1 MRYCLPHASQN
12 ALVGSDGLSQTMQAL
27 YEVLG
32 VSVTVH
38 CTRLQRCSAPQEVKD
53 LPCRYIF
60 ALYWAITTLA
70 TVGYGD
76 FSAANPAEAVWA
88 TIYMFFNLAL
98 GAYVLGTITLIV
110 IKHDERTGRYRDL
123 ITHLKDYIR
132 VNEIPPVRPPKSP
145 GMHRCAH
152 DPTLLT
158 ALLKPGVLK
167 LVLSLNH
174 SDVSEIFTARPAFS
188 ALHEEA

>member
-1 MRYCLPHASQN
+1 MKACQPESKPCLECYLNIITSLRMQAHEEYKYLPH
-12 ALVGSDGLSQTMQAL
+12 
-27 YEVLG
+27 
-32 VSVTVH
+32 
-38 CTRLQRCSAPQEVKD
+38 
-53 LPCRYIF
+53 RYIF

-76 FSAANPAEAVWA
+76 LSAANPAEAVWA

-132 VNEIPPVRPPKSP
+132 VNEIPPVSPHLWPACNTLPTSLVAGAEPK
-145 GMHRCAH
+145 HCCA
-152 DPTLLT
+152 PRQT
-158 ALLKPGVLK
+158 
-167 LVLSLNH
+167 S
-174 SDVSEIFTARPAFS
+174 
-188 ALHEEA
+188 

>member
-1 MRYCLPHASQN
+1 MPHASQK
-12 ALVGSDGLSQTMQAL
+12 AFKLDEGLTSREQGL
-27 YEVLG
+27 LG
-32 VSVTVH
+32 VLKTIVLVCLTAS
-38 CTRLQRCSAPQEVKD
+38 LQMQGPRETKD
-53 LPCRYIF
+53 LARRYIF

-76 FSAANPAEAVWA
+76 LSAANPAEAVWA

-132 VNEIPPVRPPKSP
+132 VNEIPPVSP
-145 GMHRCAH
+145 HSLDRMQKCAH
-152 DPTLLT
+152 DPT
-158 ALLKPGVLK
+158 
-167 LVLSLNH
+167 SR
-174 SDVSEIFTARPAFS
+174 SSS
-188 ALHEEA
+188 